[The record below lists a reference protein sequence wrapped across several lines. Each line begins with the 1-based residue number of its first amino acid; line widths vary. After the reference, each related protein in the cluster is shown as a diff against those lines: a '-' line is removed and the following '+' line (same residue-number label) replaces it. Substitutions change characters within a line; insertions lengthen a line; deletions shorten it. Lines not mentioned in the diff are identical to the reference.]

1 MIIFASGRTDIPA
14 FYSEWFIYR
23 IRAGFVDVRNPYA
36 PYGKEIEPNVPAKQT
51 VIETFA
57 ELSQK
62 LGKEKVCWRYD
73 PIFVDSTY
81 TVATH
86 IREFKKMCE
95 KLSPYTDRCVIS
107 FVDLYSKTIKKFPEL
122 KEVSENDQKFLAGS
136 FARIAGEYGIKIE
149 SCAEKLDLSD
159 YGVQKGECV
168 SKELIER
175 ITNVRLSKNENVHQN
190 LRKHCSCLP
199 TRDIGYYNSCPNLC
213 KYCYA
218 NYDEKTV
225 QKNFLQHDKNSSFL
239 IGNSRPNDI
248 IQQAKQET
256 FKDSQLFMF

>member
-1 MIIFASGRTDIPA
+1 MKDELRWKP
-14 FYSEWFIYR
+14 R
-23 IRAGFVDVRNPYA
+23 V
-36 PYGKEIEPNVPAKQT
+36 EILKILEDT
-51 VIETFA
+51 VMQF
-57 ELSQK
+57 
-62 LGKEKVCWRYD
+62 
-73 PIFVDSTY
+73 
-81 TVATH
+81 
-86 IREFKKMCE
+86 
-95 KLSPYTDRCVIS
+95 
-107 FVDLYSKTIKKFPEL
+107 
-122 KEVSENDQKFLAGS
+122 
-136 FARIAGEYGIKIE
+136 
-149 SCAEKLDLSD
+149 
-159 YGVQKGECV
+159 

-175 ITNVRLSKNENVHQN
+175 ITNVRLSKNVHQI

>member
-14 FYSEWFIYR
+14 FYSEWFINR
-23 IRAGFVDVRNPYA
+23 IRAGFVDVRNPY
-36 PYGKEIEPNVPAKQT
+36 VP
-51 VIETFA
+51 
-57 ELSQK
+57 QK
-62 LGKEKVCWRYD
+62 
-73 PIFVDSTY
+73 
-81 TVATH
+81 
-86 IREFKKMCE
+86 
-95 KLSPYTDRCVIS
+95 
-107 FVDLYSKTIKKFPEL
+107 
-122 KEVSENDQKFLAGS
+122 
-136 FARIAGEYGIKIE
+136 GEYGIKIE

-159 YGVQKGECV
+159 YGVQKGECI

-175 ITNVRLSKNENVHQN
+175 ITNVRLSKNVHQI